1 MFFTTCRVKFGY
13 EWGDFPLYPCLMSTT
28 TTHVNLPHAV
38 GGGGGGVVGVAFPLP
53 EVGPEDIQPVL
64 LRQSAPA
71 GPTGGVGRAT

>member
-1 MFFTTCRVKFGY
+1 
-13 EWGDFPLYPCLMSTT
+13 MSTT

-38 GGGGGGVVGVAFPLP
+38 GGGGGGVVGDALPLP
-53 EVGPEDIQPVL
+53 KVGPEDVQPVL